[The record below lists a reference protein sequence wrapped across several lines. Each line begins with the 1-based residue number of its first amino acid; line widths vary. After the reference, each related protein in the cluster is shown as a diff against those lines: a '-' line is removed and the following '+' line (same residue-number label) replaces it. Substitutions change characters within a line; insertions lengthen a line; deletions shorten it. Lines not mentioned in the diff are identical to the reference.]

1 MSKTVLIVEKDVT
14 LMHAM
19 RDALVGRGFSVE
31 ETTDGKSVPDVVKRS
46 KPDCVVL
53 AVDLDAGQNGYILC
67 KKLKSDDDLKGVP
80 VLIIG
85 DPKGFGQH
93 QKLKT
98 RAEDYL
104 GKPFEA
110 SAVIDRVGA
119 LAGYPPEPE
128 AAADEGFD
136 PGSLLD
142 EGASPSEE
150 LAVESATSEET
161 VGNSDPDFEMVDA
174 MFDDKPADDAPPP
187 PPVDEGAEEISLST
201 SNFDEDE
208 FPAEKTVVG
217 FLPTAPKAEPLKTE
231 PLKTEPPKPP
241 AKSPPVRKEPEK
253 KVPFSSSPSMTGDG
267 AEAREL
273 RAKVAELTGA
283 LEDANRRA
291 TEFEDRARELETQLE
306 ARQTELEAAKSGG
319 GKSDKDL
326 FALRDSVNK
335 KDKEILRLKNELNE
349 KEKEIVELREKE
361 NSLDQ
366 QVSESSGEMA
376 RKDAQLKTLQAKAD
390 QLTSERKKIDQQLLQ
405 SKEEARSAQ
414 ARLTSLQTDF
424 DALQPRAQELEQELE
439 QLRAE
444 KSETESARQQA
455 ESDLAEACG
464 EIDALKAQL
473 EERSKEADDVRSQLE
488 QSQIDLDGARN
499 QVTTQAQAFA
509 DEISGLRQRI
519 ADLETESSKHEERA
533 NRQAARLKAVLQD
546 EERVREALETAL
558 SQLKHEGGDA
568 EDIDLDELAEA

>member
-14 LMHAM
+14 LMHGM
-19 RDALVGRGFSVE
+19 RDALVGRGFQVE
-31 ETTDGKSVPDVVKRS
+31 ETTDGKAVPDLVKKT

-80 VLIIG
+80 VLIVG

-110 SAVIDRVGA
+110 PAVIDRVGA

-128 AAADEGFD
+128 AAPSEEGFD

-142 EGASPSEE
+142 EGTAPSDE
-150 LAVESATSEET
+150 LALESATSEET

-174 MFDDKPADDAPPP
+174 MFDDKPAEDAAPPP
-187 PPVDEGAEEISLST
+187 PPVEEAPEEISLST

-217 FLPTAPKAEPLKTE
+217 FLPTAPKAEL
-231 PLKTEPPKPP
+231 PKPP

-253 KVPFSSSPSMTGDG
+253 KPPFSSSPSISGDG

-283 LEDANRRA
+283 LEDATRRA
-291 TEFEDRARELETQLE
+291 TEFEDKARDFESQLE

-319 GKSDKDL
+319 GKNDKDL
-326 FALRDSVNK
+326 FALRDAVNK

-361 NSLDQ
+361 NLLDQ

-376 RKDAQLKTLQAKAD
+376 RKDAQIKTLQTKAD
-390 QLTSERKKIDQQLLQ
+390 QLASERKKIDQQLLHA
-405 SKEEARSAQ
+405 KEEARSAQ

-439 QLRAE
+439 QLRTE

-455 ESDLAEACG
+455 ESDLAEARG

-488 QSQIDLDGARN
+488 QSQIDLDGART

-533 NRQAARLKAVLQD
+533 NRQATRLKAVLQD

>member
-1 MSKTVLIVEKDVT
+1 MSKTVLIVEKDVA

-31 ETTDGKSVPDVVKRS
+31 ETTDGKSVPDLVKKK

-80 VLIIG
+80 VLIVG

-128 AAADEGFD
+128 APAADEGFD

-217 FLPTAPKAEPLKTE
+217 FLPTAPKAEP
-231 PLKTEPPKPP
+231 PKAP

-253 KVPFSSSPSMTGDG
+253 KIPFSSSPSMTGDG

-291 TEFEDRARELETQLE
+291 SEFEDKARELESQLD

-319 GKSDKDL
+319 GKNDKDL

-335 KDKEILRLKNELNE
+335 KDKEILKLKNELNE

-439 QLRAE
+439 TLRAE
-444 KSETESARQQA
+444 KAETESARQQA
-455 ESDLAEACG
+455 ESDLAEARG

-533 NRQAARLKAVLQD
+533 NRQATRLKAVLQD